1 MDIQNKIDWKFIGQ
15 LEGDSI
21 YGSVPTENSGVTIG
35 MGFDLKE
42 KDTNFLSVKMGLSDS
57 LVEKLSPYIGMS
69 GTNAKKF
76 LEDNPLILTDQ
87 ERMLIN
93 ERSKAKYTA
102 DIINQYETKTGRVF
116 SELSG
121 KQQTIIASIGYQ
133 YGNFD
138 RTPTFLK
145 HLKNNDWNGV
155 TSELLNFKDDFT
167 TRRHTEEHYLNNL
180 KGYIVVA
187 RLDFPLRV
195 AFCYSHRQKKAV
207 KQPQKTDIISVT
219 CRTLRRLW
227 VLFVFAR
234 LRACLFFWFCVSLSK
249 VPI

>member
-1 MDIQNKIDWKFIGQ
+1 MDIQNKIDWKFIGE

-21 YGSVPTENSGVTIG
+21 YGSVPTENSGVTRG

-57 LVEKLSPYIGMS
+57 LVEKLTPYIGMS

-121 KQQTIIASIGYQ
+121 KQQTVVASIGYQ

-145 HLKNNDWNGV
+145 HLTNNDWNGV

-167 TRRHTEEHYLNNL
+167 TRRHTEEHYLNN
-180 KGYIVVA
+180 
-187 RLDFPLRV
+187 
-195 AFCYSHRQKKAV
+195 
-207 KQPQKTDIISVT
+207 
-219 CRTLRRLW
+219 
-227 VLFVFAR
+227 
-234 LRACLFFWFCVSLSK
+234 
-249 VPI
+249 